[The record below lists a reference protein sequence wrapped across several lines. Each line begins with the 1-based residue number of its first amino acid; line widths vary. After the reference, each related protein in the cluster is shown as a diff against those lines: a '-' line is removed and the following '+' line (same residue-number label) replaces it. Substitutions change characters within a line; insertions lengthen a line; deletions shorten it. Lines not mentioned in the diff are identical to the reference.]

1 MNKTL
6 TSRDQDVLAIGR
18 SASHF
23 RRERRSQASG
33 AVARATRAV
42 RRSMKNFFG
51 GIAEGL
57 RMSRLY
63 DELSGMSDRELAE
76 IGITRGE
83 IPAVVA
89 GTHRIS
95 GTARSR
101 GSRAGS

>member
-1 MNKTL
+1 MSKTL

-18 SASHF
+18 SATHI
-23 RRERRSQASG
+23 RRERRSHATR
-33 AVARATRAV
+33 AVARATRAA

-63 DELSGMSDRELAE
+63 DELSGMSDRELAQ
-76 IGITRGE
+76 IGISRSE

-89 GTHRIS
+89 GTHRI
-95 GTARSR
+95 AV
-101 GSRAGS
+101 AGKD